1 MSKGVS
7 GHIEPVMMELTA
19 AGLHGIFTRF
29 PNPLR
34 REVTPF
40 FANGQ
45 HSRSKKEVQRVLHLF
60 SMFAVT
66 RTVGSM

>member
-45 HSRSKKEVQRVLHLF
+45 HPRRDFVGC
-60 SMFAVT
+60 T
-66 RTVGSM
+66 RMERI